1 VTPPI
6 VAPWRIDS
14 VVCKDTISTVPPHTI
29 MP

>member
-6 VAPWRIDS
+6 VGPWRIDAS
-14 VVCKDTISTVPPHTI
+14 VCRHTISTVPPHTI